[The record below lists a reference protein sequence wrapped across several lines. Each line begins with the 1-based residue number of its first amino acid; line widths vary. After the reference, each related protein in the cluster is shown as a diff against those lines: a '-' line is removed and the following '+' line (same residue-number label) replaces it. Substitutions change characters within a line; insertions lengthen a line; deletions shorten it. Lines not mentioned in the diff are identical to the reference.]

1 MRITPISAGRAYQV
15 PARRQEVN
23 SKRTNNYTEISNVSF
38 YGLWEANDLNVS
50 EKFRYGLEALD
61 NNSMLIVT
69 SNDLASNFVLSKSID
84 KLGIPLI
91 KTYTLKV
98 GEKDLINRDQLEANF
113 GIYKKND
120 EYYAINLSEGV
131 WPLEVRNPKE
141 VFNAKQHF
149 VKPGEIKKL
158 NSGEYIGTGELCS
171 DINDKY
177 KFMFKP
183 PYRYS
188 PANAERYLEVKS
200 AVSTPEGLQRFNR
213 QTVSAL
219 TAGEKKV
226 SKQKEFTFQDIGGLG
241 NIIEELRKSIIR
253 PINYPMVYKNIRL
266 NKGIMLY
273 GPPRCGKTLL
283 GKAIANEANAEFRY
297 VNANEFKY
305 SEVGGSEKS
314 VRNIFKQAEDK
325 APFILFIDEFDAIG
339 KKRDGSSNARFDDS
353 VVNQFLGC
361 MSDLE
366 KSNAMAFVIAA
377 TNRLDLIDRAL
388 LASGRFGLHLEVPMP
403 DLEGLKEIYDIHAK
417 GQPIDDNV
425 SKDELAKTML
435 EKKFNGSDVAEMVTL
450 GYYNAL
456 ERLGINQKMDNKT
469 FMLSDLEKI
478 KIAQEDF
485 SQAIAKI
492 AKQKL

>member
-23 SKRTNNYTEISNVSF
+23 SKSIKNSTEIPNIAF
-38 YGLWEANDLNVS
+38 YGLFGSKKPDVT

-61 NNSMLIVT
+61 DKSMLIVT
-69 SNDLASNFVLSKSID
+69 SDETVSNLMLNKVVENID
-84 KLGIPLI
+84 VPIL

-98 GEKDLINRDQLEANF
+98 GEKDLINREKLEANF
-113 GIYKKND
+113 GIYKKNYD
-120 EYYAINLSEGV
+120 YYVINLSE
-131 WPLEVRNPKE
+131 WIWNLEVRNPKE
-141 VFNAKQHF
+141 TLNTKQHF
-149 VKPGEIKKL
+149 VKSGEIKKL
-158 NSGEYIGTGELCS
+158 TYGEYIGTGELHL
-171 DINDKY
+171 DTHGKY
-177 KFMFKP
+177 KFMFNP
-183 PYRYS
+183 PYSYN
-188 PANAERYLEVKS
+188 PTNAEGYLEVRS

-213 QTVSAL
+213 QTVSAF

-226 SKQKEFTFQDIGGLG
+226 SKQKEFTFRDIGGLG

-283 GKAIANEANAEFRY
+283 GKAIANEADAEFRY

-339 KKRDGSSNARFDDS
+339 KKRDGSSNARYDDS

-377 TNRLDLIDRAL
+377 TNRLDLIDPAL

-403 DLEGLKEIYDIHAK
+403 NLEGLKEIYDIHAK
-417 GQPIDDNV
+417 GQPIEDSV

-435 EKKFNGSDVAEMVTL
+435 ENKFNGSDVAEMVTL

-456 ERLGINQKMDNKT
+456 ERLGINRKMDNKT
-469 FMLSDLEKI
+469 FMLSDLKKI

-485 SQAIAKI
+485 TQAIAKI